1 MHERAIRRIANY
13 LTSTSTY
20 MDLPDGN
27 RRLFTHGIV
36 YRTNKEKYTECYVDY
51 DFSGEWDQAD
61 SDNAE
66 DFMSHMV

>member
-1 MHERAIRRIANY
+1 
-13 LTSTSTY
+13 